1 MKIGVLGGTFDPIH
15 TGHLVLA
22 EEVRLRLGL
31 AEVLFV
37 PAGHPWLKSGTPI
50 SPAEHRVRMA
60 RLAIAGR
67 PYFKLSTMEVDRPG
81 PSYTVDTMLKLKSQL
96 ASGDE
101 LYFILG
107 WDNLEEL
114 PRWHEPKRLIELC
127 RLVAIPRV
135 GCPVPDLKTLEAD
148 VPGLFKRVIMLD
160 KPELDISASVIRQRV
175 AQGLSIEHLVP
186 EAVGKYI
193 REQKLY
199 KERR

>member
-37 PAGHPWLKSGTPI
+37 PAGRPWLKSGTPI
-50 SPAEHRVRMA
+50 SPAEHRVRMV

-67 PYFKLSTMEVDRPG
+67 LYFKLSTMEVDRPG

-127 RLVAIPRV
+127 RLVAVPRV

-148 VPGLFKRVIMLD
+148 APGLFKRVIMLD
-160 KPELDISASVIRQRV
+160 KPEIDISASVIRERV